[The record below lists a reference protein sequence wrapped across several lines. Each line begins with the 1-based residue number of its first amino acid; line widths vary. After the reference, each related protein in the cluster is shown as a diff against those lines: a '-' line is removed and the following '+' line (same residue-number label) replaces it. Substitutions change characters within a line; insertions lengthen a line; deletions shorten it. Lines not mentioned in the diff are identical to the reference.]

1 MSTDP
6 SGGGLRADLGRLVRA
21 LLDESQRDDNP
32 ISDAIRE
39 HLGVDVTELPVHG
52 QELPSFELANL
63 QLGLDAALARPGFEA
78 RIVGVAG
85 QGRRFSDVN
94 LSDLISGSHF
104 GIGAPEYMHAPVGPG
119 KTLACLAWA
128 VLLVTSP
135 AGPLV
140 AFVRRG
146 DDNGPVPGLMVQ
158 AVGVDPDAAPR
169 FLADLRELMVEHD
182 VFRGQV
188 ITIETDRRGNRRVVF
203 LERPEMDRADLML
216 PDGVLERVERQVI
229 APTEHREELLAR
241 GRHLGR
247 GLLLWGPPG
256 TGKTHTVRYLTS
268 RLTDATI
275 VILSGASL
283 GLVGAF
289 GNLARRLAP
298 AVVVLEDVDLVA
310 QERNFGPFGQ
320 SPVLFELMNEMSGLA
335 EDADVSFILTT
346 NRPDALEPA
355 LAARPGRVDLAVE
368 IPLPDAASRRSLLEL
383 YARGLELDGVDL
395 EAVVAR
401 AEGFTASFF
410 KELLRKATLASV
422 SEGRPTVTGADVDG
436 ALDELMAENAALT
449 RVLLGSGAPGALAAP
464 GPHAWMQQGGGIQTV
479 MLTSR
484 PGGGTVS

>member
-1 MSTDP
+1 MAE
-6 SGGGLRADLGRLVRA
+6 R
-21 LLDESQRDDNP
+21 
-32 ISDAIRE
+32 
-39 HLGVDVTELPVHG
+39 
-52 QELPSFELANL
+52 
-63 QLGLDAALARPGFEA
+63 
-78 RIVGVAG
+78 
-85 QGRRFSDVN
+85 
-94 LSDLISGSHF
+94 
-104 GIGAPEYMHAPVGPG
+104 
-119 KTLACLAWA
+119 
-128 VLLVTSP
+128 
-135 AGPLV
+135 
-140 AFVRRG
+140 
-146 DDNGPVPGLMVQ
+146 
-158 AVGVDPDAAPR
+158 
-169 FLADLRELMVEHD
+169 D

-188 ITIETDRRGNRRVVF
+188 ITIEADRGGNQRVVF
-203 LERPEMDRADLML
+203 LERPQLGRGDIVL
-216 PDGVLERVERQVI
+216 PDGLLERVERHVV
-229 APTEHREELLAR
+229 APTQHREALLAR

-256 TGKTHTVRYLTS
+256 TGKTHTVRYLMGE
-268 RLTDATI
+268 LTGAT
-275 VILSGASL
+275 VLVLSGASL

-289 GNLARRLAP
+289 GGLARRLAP

-368 IPLPDAASRRSLLEL
+368 IPLPDAASRRRLLEL

-449 RVLLGSGAPGALAAP
+449 RVLLGSGAPGELATP
-464 GPHAWMQQGGGIQTV
+464 GPHQWMQQGGGIHTV
-479 MLTSR
+479 ALTSR